1 MACASVHEFPLT
13 VSARWNLEARR
24 VRNVSV
30 MRGAVCVVAL
40 GSMVLLAS
48 GNSLGVASL
57 HDPFVAASAQLKAKC
72 VATAKAVGYPVPC
85 PLRVPAGLMA
95 YGGRP
100 GCTIDI
106 IGPAEPCPNTAFIW
120 RGWVVGSSVTT
131 DEHLV
136 LVASPRPIHSYAKVV
151 NGPAWRAG
159 ERVRALGPVTIRGW
173 RMHEVFVPAAL
184 NDGSA
189 FAGHVVLIWTVGR
202 HTYAFGFHDVST
214 IKQTLAL
221 DLTLGRSVTLIAP

>member
-1 MACASVHEFPLT
+1 
-13 VSARWNLEARR
+13 
-24 VRNVSV
+24 

-40 GSMVLLAS
+40 GSMFLLTS
-48 GNSLGVASL
+48 GNTLGAVSL

-100 GCTIDI
+100 GCELDI
-106 IGPAEPCPNTAFIW
+106 IGAAKPCPNTRFSW
-120 RGWVVGSSVTT
+120 RGWVVGSSVTS
-131 DEHLV
+131 DQHLV
-136 LVASPRPIHSYAKVV
+136 LVASPRPIKSYAKVV
-151 NGPAWRAG
+151 NGPAWLAG
-159 ERVRALGPVTIRGW
+159 EHVRILGLITIRGR
-173 RMHEVFVPAAL
+173 RMHEVFVPPAL
-184 NDGSA
+184 NEGSA
-189 FAGHVVLIWTVGR
+189 FAGHVVLIWTAGQ

-221 DLTLGRSVTLIAP
+221 DLTLGRSLTLIAP